1 MTTRIQP
8 LRDPMTEPLRPEQR
22 LAYKAV
28 VDRPRLALPGGKHVA
43 VWPVVNVE
51 NWRIENPMPRQVLVA
66 PTGAALL
73 PDIANWAWHE
83 YGMRVGFWRFT
94 EAFARHGIRPTL
106 SVNGSVAVDYP
117 RIAGAAR
124 DAGWEFMGHGWH
136 QVPTH
141 RIEDQRA
148 MIDRTVETLSA
159 FTGEPVVG
167 GLGPGLTETLE
178 TPDHLAAAGIRYIAD
193 FVADDL
199 PCRLKTAAGEVL
211 TMPYSVELNDIP
223 MMMIQHHRAEEF
235 LDRTL
240 AQADRLIAEAKG
252 TGPLG
257 GAKVLS
263 FAIHPYIMGVPHR
276 IAVLEA
282 LFAELASRPEIVFMQ
297 GREIMDWY
305 LASGD
310 PT

>member
-1 MTTRIQP
+1 MHRVTQ
-8 LRDPMTEPLRPEQR
+8 PLRPEER
-22 LAYKAV
+22 LAYTAAI
-28 VDRPRLALPGGKHVA
+28 DRPRITLPEGKHLA

-66 PTGAALL
+66 PTGAALQ

-83 YGMRVGFWRFT
+83 YGMRVGFWRFA

-106 SVNGSVAVDYP
+106 SINGSVAVDYP

-124 DAGWEFMGHGWH
+124 DAGWEFMGHGWQ

-141 RIEDQRA
+141 RIEDQAA
-148 MIDRTVETLSA
+148 MIRRTVETLSS

-167 GLGPGLTETLE
+167 WLGPGLTETLE
-178 TPDHLAAAGIRYIAD
+178 TADHLASAGIRYIAD
-193 FVADDL
+193 WVVDDL
-199 PCRLKTAAGEVL
+199 PARLKTSAGEVL

-223 MMMIQHHRAEEF
+223 LIMIQHHRADEF
-235 LDRTL
+235 LSRTL
-240 AQADRLIAEAKG
+240 AQADRLIAEARSE
-252 TGPLG
+252 GPLG

-282 LFAELASRPEIVFMQ
+282 LLAGLAARPDVAFMQ